1 MNTWNKVGIAV
12 AAVTYATVGAH
23 AQSVVLFSNVDTI
36 SGGTVSA
43 VGNQVTSVL
52 GTTANLSAG
61 LPSTFLTAAGLG
73 GSYTSNVYTVNYT
86 VGTGSFQLLD
96 SGSNVMLGGTLAN
109 TANLYSSSD
118 NPSFILFGS
127 GTLTSGT
134 WLDAIRIA
142 SAGTAN
148 NQIIGA
154 TLGFTG
160 LPSGRIGA
168 DQLYL
173 SVTAVPEPG
182 EWAAMGMLG
191 TSLGALLI
199 RSRRRAK

>member
-1 MNTWNKVGIAV
+1 MNIWNKAGIT
-12 AAVTYATVGAH
+12 AALVTCATVSAH

-36 SGGTVSA
+36 SGGTVAAS
-43 VGNQVTSVL
+43 GSQVTSVL

-73 GSYTSNVYTVNYT
+73 GSYTSDVYTVNYT

-96 SGSNVMLGGTLAN
+96 SGSNVVLGGTLGS

-160 LPSGRIGA
+160 LPSGRVGA

-173 SVTAVPEPG
+173 SVTAVPEPA

-191 TSLGALLI
+191 TSLGGLLI

>member
-1 MNTWNKVGIAV
+1 MNTWNKVGV
-12 AAVTYATVGAH
+12 AAAIVTCATVGAH
-23 AQSVVLFSNVDTI
+23 AQSVVLFSNVATI
-36 SGGTVSA
+36 SGGTVAAS
-43 VGNQVTSVL
+43 GNQVTSVL
-52 GTTANLSAG
+52 GTTANLTAG

-73 GSYTSNVYTVNYT
+73 GSYTSDVYTVNYT
-86 VGTGSFQLLD
+86 VGSGAFQLLD
-96 SGSNVMLGGTLAN
+96 SASNVVLGGNLGS
-109 TANLYSSSD
+109 TANLYSSPD
-118 NPSFILFGS
+118 NPSFILFGT

-142 SAGTAN
+142 SAGVAD
-148 NQIIGA
+148 NQMVGA

-160 LPSGRIGA
+160 LPSGRVGA

-173 SVTAVPEPG
+173 SVTAVPAPA

-191 TSLGALLI
+191 TSLGGLLI

>member
-61 LPSTFLTAAGLG
+61 LPSTFLTAAGLS
-73 GSYTSNVYTVNYT
+73 GSYISDVYTVNYT

-96 SGSNVMLGGTLAN
+96 SGSNVVLGGTLGSS
-109 TANLYSSSD
+109 ANLYSSSD
-118 NPSFILFGS
+118 NPSFILFGN
-127 GTLTSGT
+127 GILTSGT

-160 LPSGRIGA
+160 LPGGRVGA

-173 SVTAVPEPG
+173 SVTAVPEPA

-191 TSLGALLI
+191 TSLGGLLI